1 MSRILEVVF
10 VVGCSLVGLGMN
22 CKEGS
27 LFQNSVKTSIQFVN
41 LARSNVA
48 RNAAHFSENLAK
60 VPVLVLSNF
69 R

>member
-1 MSRILEVVF
+1 
-10 VVGCSLVGLGMN
+10 MN

-41 LARSNVA
+41 LAHSNVA

-60 VPVLVLSNF
+60 VPVLVLSNL